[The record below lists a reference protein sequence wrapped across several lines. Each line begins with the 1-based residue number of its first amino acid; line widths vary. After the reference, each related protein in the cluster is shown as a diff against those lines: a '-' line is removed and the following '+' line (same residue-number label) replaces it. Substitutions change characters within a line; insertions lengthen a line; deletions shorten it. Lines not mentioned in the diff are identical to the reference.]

1 MIGRR
6 LADMFRQI
14 PTEDEN
20 RKVLQVLAMPV
31 FSALC
36 ACVKLALSG
45 YGPRG
50 WYSMS
55 RRAS

>member
-1 MIGRR
+1 
-6 LADMFRQI
+6 MFRQI

-20 RKVLQVLAMPV
+20 RKVLQVLAMRV

-50 WYSMS
+50 WYSMG